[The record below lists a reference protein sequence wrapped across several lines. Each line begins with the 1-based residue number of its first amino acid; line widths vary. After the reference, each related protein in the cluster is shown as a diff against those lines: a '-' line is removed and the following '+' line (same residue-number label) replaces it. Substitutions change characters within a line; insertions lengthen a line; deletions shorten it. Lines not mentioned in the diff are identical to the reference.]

1 MQKGQVIK
9 ATDFLRAIDDKII
22 GKVDTTLTLTAGTGL
37 SGGGN
42 LTANRTFNFDTTWGD
57 NRYTVSSRTISTGDG
72 LSGGGNLTANRTL
85 TVDST
90 VVRTSRNLTAGTGI
104 SGGGNLS
111 ADRTFS
117 FDTTWGDTRYS
128 LSGHNH
134 NSLYALL
141 TTSISAGTGLS
152 GGGNLTA
159 NRTIN
164 FDTTW
169 GDARYSLSGH
179 NHDTRYVNLSGDTM
193 TGDLTFGG
201 SEHRSLIFA
210 TSRIRDNTSGSLVIS
225 STGTQRSIFLRPN
238 GNENTNNQ
246 LSLTE
251 NTLSYTGT
259 FSVTGSA
266 SFSGVVSIAQAT
278 GTGHAVRADRS
289 ISTGDGLSGGGNLTA
304 NRTISFDTTWGDGR
318 YVIHGRSV
326 SAGNGLTGG
335 GDLSANR
342 TVTLGTPST
351 LNGTTTNA
359 VTSDSHTHN
368 IDATDSRT
376 NSSTATLLNAKAMND
391 HRTSGDHDGRYFVK
405 HQGSITDFNTALT
418 EGGYLVNGTASNA
431 PHTGAIWGKLV
442 VYVSDGGTHNNS
454 NNWIWQFFESTN
466 NTSWS
471 RVKVNAEAW
480 RAWRQHWNSHSFD
493 PSSKA
498 DTTVTVS
505 AGTGLS
511 GGGTIAANRTLSFD
525 TTWGDN
531 RYTLSSRTITAG
543 DGLSG
548 GGDLTANRTLAV
560 DSTVVRTSRT
570 LTAGTGITGGGDLS
584 ANRSFAFDTTW
595 GDNRYSLSGHHHDSR
610 YVNQSSGVVTDA
622 IEFNS
627 GTSETSNLTFRRTGN
642 NAVNYGINFSW
653 GGFGIVQRG
662 ATGSGTLFH
671 FDSNGNMHIGRIA
684 SSHEEKLVVDGN
696 IRSDRLRMSAGQL
709 GGWDTNV
716 ILDANNDIRLRPGG
730 STSDGLRVF
739 SDRSVRVYNGLG
751 INRATSRR
759 DIALEMMA
767 TDSNGNSTNPMHF
780 RKRTTSNDF
789 EWVWEIDTSVNRWF
803 YLRGTGSGTFNIDCD
818 GHGRFARAWDHDVGS
833 VTRRAVWMDA
843 QGTMGHTASTKRV
856 KQDIRPTLLDPKKVL
871 DIEVVDF
878 RYIKQVEEE
887 GDRAPFDIGV
897 IAEQIDELGLKQ
909 FVFYGNDG
917 QPEGVHYEMMAMA
930 LLPVVQEQQ
939 KQIDEQQKL
948 LANLLARV
956 EQLESK

>member
-117 FDTTWGDTRYS
+117 FDTTWGD
-128 LSGHNH
+128 
-134 NSLYALL
+134 
-141 TTSISAGTGLS
+141 
-152 GGGNLTA
+152 
-159 NRTIN
+159 
-164 FDTTW
+164 
-169 GDARYSLSGH
+169 ARYSLSGH
-179 NHDTRYVNLSGDTM
+179 NHDSVYALRT
-193 TGDLTFGG
+193 LT
-201 SEHRSLIFA
+201 
-210 TSRIRDNTSGSLVIS
+210 
-225 STGTQRSIFLRPN
+225 
-238 GNENTNNQ
+238 
-246 LSLTE
+246 LT
-251 NTLSYTGT
+251 
-259 FSVTGSA
+259 A
-266 SFSGVVSIAQAT
+266 
-278 GTGHAVRADRS
+278 GTG
-289 ISTGDGLSGGGNLTA
+289 ITGGGNLTT
-304 NRTISFDTTWGDGR
+304 NRTFDFDTTWGDGR

-405 HQGSITDFNTALT
+405 HQGLITDFNTALT

-431 PHTGAIWGKLV
+431 PHTGQIWGKLV

-471 RVKVNAEAW
+471 RFKVNAGAW
-480 RAWRQHWNSHSFD
+480 SAWRQHWNSHSFD

-548 GGDLTANRTLAV
+548 GGNLTANRTLAV

-595 GDNRYSLSGHHHDSR
+595 GDARYA
-610 YVNQSSGVVTDA
+610 SSGVTITAGNGLSGGGNLGANRTITLGTPGTISNGTSNSVTATSHTHA
-622 IEFNS
+622 INVASETEAESGTDHVNLMTPLRTKNAIDKFALTLSGGTMTGSILFTS
-627 GTSETSNLTFRRTGN
+627 GTSRNTAISSSVASNRQILILSGDIGGTSRGAEIGIYGNDDSVNGGHTLFWNGGSVSGRFTSNGDLQLNNEIFVGDRLRIRSSDNEFANIQVGTVNDSNAQLRITRRGFVSGASAYMESFGVWADLSTFMNDTQTNGYMALGN
-642 NAVNYGINFSW
+642 SCSD
-653 GGFGIVQRG
+653 FGDQERPTIY
-662 ATGSGTLFH
+662 S
-671 FDSNGNMHIGRIA
+671 SNGNGSSPFSVTGHLFLQTRTGFDRNVYFVTNSGSSLATRASRGHVGASGWFLGQHSTTSTAANCHIGTNGLISRST
-684 SSHEEKLVVDGN
+684 SSIRYKKDVEDLWDEVAENVV
-696 IRSDRLRMSAGQL
+696 
-709 GGWDTNV
+709 
-716 ILDANNDIRLRPGG
+716 NNLRP
-730 STSDGLRVF
+730 VF
-739 SDRSVRVYNGLG
+739 
-751 INRATSRR
+751 
-759 DIALEMMA
+759 
-767 TDSNGNSTNPMHF
+767 F
-780 RKRTTSNDF
+780 RP
-789 EWVWEIDTSVNRWF
+789 
-803 YLRGTGSGTFNIDCD
+803 
-818 GHGRFARAWDHDVGS
+818 
-833 VTRRAVWMDA
+833 
-843 QGTMGHTASTKRV
+843 KRV
-856 KQDIRPTLLDPKKVL
+856 NKHEDFMADWSQIGLIAEEVHEVEPRLVHYKIHEDGFDEEGNAKTSLLDKPIP
-871 DIEVVDF
+871 D
-878 RYIKQVEEE
+878 
-887 GDRAPFDIGV
+887 GV
-897 IAEQIDELGLKQ
+897 QYPMLA
-909 FVFYGNDG
+909 VY
-917 QPEGVHYEMMAMA
+917 
-930 LLPVVQEQQ
+930 LLPVVKKQ
-939 KQIDEQQKL
+939 KVQIAELSSEIIELKELTATL
-948 LANLLARV
+948 LSR
-956 EQLESK
+956 LEALETK